1 MRLHQIRGFRR
12 GTHQILPQRE
22 HHRRYASHAASLPTR
37 VALVVREREVRHD
50 HGIAGREALQRERAQ
65 LLLVQVDRAQIVDDL
80 PVTPHTH
87 AHSAGDGAHGGLRV
101 HARRVATQHLGDEE
115 HQLAAVLL
123 HLLHERVPL
132 AQRRGRRLVLR

>member
-1 MRLHQIRGFRR
+1 M
-12 GTHQILPQRE
+12 
-22 HHRRYASHAASLPTR
+22 
-37 VALVVREREVRHD
+37 REREVRHD

-80 PVTPHTH
+80 LVTPHTH
-87 AHSAGDGAHGGLRV
+87 AHGAGDGAHGGLRV
-101 HARRVATQHLGDEE
+101 HARRVATQHLGDEK